1 MSAQIVGGVPVPI
14 STASLSIDGNQTVG
28 NLLTGKSG
36 LCVPP
41 SQRSYRWK
49 KEHIEALYRDIGDNL
64 LTDEYFLGS
73 VVVVSPE
80 NTRQTFVF
88 DGQQR
93 IATTMILIA
102 AIRDQFLQFN
112 IEKTAG
118 NIERDSLFSEDRE
131 TNEETPH
138 FILNAEDQT
147 FFYNRVVCRAGD
159 PRRKALKARTNTPE
173 HEKKI
178 LAESHKRI
186 DAAARLAA
194 AHVKK
199 NIVASLPQAEAAKRL
214 HQWLNFIRDSLRV
227 IWILVADERTA
238 FTIFETMN
246 DRGLRLSAADLL
258 KNRLY
263 AVADKR
269 QAEVIQKW
277 QSMTGVL
284 ETIEGQEESVLEYIR
299 CFWVANNGHTRTKE
313 LYDKMKAKAQN
324 SAQAV
329 ALAAQLE
336 ESTQDY
342 AAILLAS
349 HEKWANRGSNIRA
362 KIETIKLLGVTQ
374 LRPVLLAALHKF
386 STREFDG
393 LLEACVSWSVRSLLG
408 GVPSGSIEDYYAG
421 AALKITQGKITKTAE
436 VKHEMAK
443 VIPDNKKFREA
454 VATANVGKPSIA
466 RYYLGALQRCKDDE
480 DFPQYV
486 VNTGDEITLEHILPI
501 KPDKDDWDHFN
512 ELEKRQYLNRLGNLA
527 LITEPINSSIG
538 NVGYKAKEPALKESK
553 FTLTSMTAGLTLWGK
568 FEIEERQKVLAE
580 LAVRTWPL

>member
-1 MSAQIVGGVPVPI
+1 MPI

-49 KEHIEALYRDIGDNL
+49 KEHVETLYRDIGDNL

-80 NTRQTFVF
+80 NTRKTFVF

-93 IATTMILIA
+93 IATTMILIG
-102 AIRDQFLQFN
+102 AIRDQFLNFKV
-112 IEKTAG
+112 EKTAG

-138 FILNAEDQT
+138 FILNLEDQT
-147 FFYNRVVCRAGD
+147 FFYNRVVCRPGD
-159 PRRKALKARTNTPE
+159 PRRKALRARTSTPE
-173 HEKKI
+173 HEKTI
-178 LAESHKRI
+178 LPESHKRI

-199 NIVASLPQAEAAKRL
+199 NIVASLPEAEALKRL

-246 DRGLRLSAADLL
+246 DRGLKLSAADLL

-284 ETIEGQEESVLEYIR
+284 ETIEGQEEGALEYIR

-324 SAQAV
+324 AAQAV

-336 ESTQDY
+336 ESAQDY

-349 HEKWANRGSNIRA
+349 HEKWANRGANIRA

-386 STREFDG
+386 SNKEFDS
-393 LLEACVSWSVRSLLG
+393 LLETCVSLSVRSLLG

-421 AALKITQGKITKTAE
+421 AALKITEGKITKAAE

-443 VIPDNKKFREA
+443 VIPDSKKFREA
-454 VATANVGKPSIA
+454 VATANVGKASIA
-466 RYYLGALQRCKDDE
+466 RYYLGAMQRCKDNE
-480 DFPQYV
+480 QFPQYV
-486 VNTGDEITLEHILPI
+486 VNTGDEITLEHILPV
-501 KPDKDDWDHFN
+501 KPLKDDWDHFS
-512 ELEKRQYLNRLGNLA
+512 EIEKRQYLNRLGNLA
-527 LITEPINSSIG
+527 LITGPVNSSIG
-538 NVGYKAKEPALKESK
+538 NVAYKAKEPALKESK
-553 FTLTSMTAGLTLWGK
+553 FSLTSMTAGLSLWGK
-568 FEIEERQKVLAE
+568 YEIEERQKE
-580 LAVRTWPL
+580 LADLAVKTWPL